1 MTKREFFTQLAE
13 NKILTDFRGAVVTH
27 SAASQKF
34 WHRNNPG
41 TWRLSDFGY
50 WNLRNFDF
58 RPFIILYP
66 ELPMTPNLILKM
78 SKLTRPWYMY
88 SAVTLFNSTK
98 TELLMEFAI
107 FGDKEVMWL
116 ELCGRDLVKFLDTMI
131 T

>member
-1 MTKREFFTQLAE
+1 MTKREFFTQWAE
-13 NKILTDFRGAVVTH
+13 NKTLTDFRGAEVAH
-27 SAASQKF
+27 SVASQKF
-34 WHRNNPG
+34 WHHNNPG

-50 WNLRNFDF
+50 WNLRKFEF
-58 RPFIILYP
+58 SPFIMIYP
-66 ELPMTPNLILKM
+66 GLPMTPKLILKM
-78 SKLTRPWYMY
+78 SKLTCPWNMY
-88 SAVTLFNSTK
+88 STVTLFNSTK